1 MERKD
6 SNKRQERR
14 EIRERKINRSLI
26 GHAFERKQQIYV
38 EYQRKKIER
47 KKRK

>member
-14 EIRERKINRSLI
+14 EIRERKIKRSLI
-26 GHAFERKQQIYV
+26 GHAFEGNNKYL